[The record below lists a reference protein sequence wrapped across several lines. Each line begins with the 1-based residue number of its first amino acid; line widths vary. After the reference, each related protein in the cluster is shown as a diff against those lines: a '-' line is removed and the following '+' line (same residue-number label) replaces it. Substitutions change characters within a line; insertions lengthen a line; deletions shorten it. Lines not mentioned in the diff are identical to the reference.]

1 MITKEKKKKT
11 SLQIIPRIK
20 KSSWGAL
27 GFFLKLIINCKY
39 IFYRNGMCEWMTRHE
54 DKANGG
60 WREKVHD
67 LADEIKEDSF
77 ANGLVK
83 TQLWA
88 SFHMRADT
96 RRTGYQYFRAG
107 IIHDPL
113 WHRTKGRRG
122 GVQYQCQ
129 YNVAPWSF
137 YLQFLPAECP
147 KIGSVIAD
155 LGLLTLIQS

>member
-1 MITKEKKKKT
+1 MSTCISLSCSRWLQKKKT
-11 SLQIIPRIK
+11 SLQIIPRIR

-96 RRTGYQYFRAG
+96 RRTGHQYFRAG
-107 IIHDPL
+107 MIHESIMAS
-113 WHRTKGRRG
+113 HKRNKRRG
-122 GVQYQCQ
+122 SISM
-129 YNVAPWSF
+129 P
-137 YLQFLPAECP
+137 L
-147 KIGSVIAD
+147 
-155 LGLLTLIQS
+155 

>member
-1 MITKEKKKKT
+1 MITKKKKKT
-11 SLQIIPRIK
+11 SLQIIPRIR

-39 IFYRNGMCEWMTRHE
+39 IFYRNRKCEWMTRHE

-96 RRTGYQYFRAG
+96 RRTGHQYFRTG
-107 IIHDPL
+107 MIHESIMASNK
-113 WHRTKGRRG
+113 RNKRRG
-122 GVQYQCQ
+122 SISITVSIMLPREVSICNFFQLNVQKSD
-129 YNVAPWSF
+129 PWS
-137 YLQFLPAECP
+137 
-147 KIGSVIAD
+147 
-155 LGLLTLIQS
+155 LI